1 MIGITL
7 ADAANG
13 RVGAVMSP
21 SKSSGTPVAESGPP
35 APRPRQLQTI
45 KPQRRVTALGRR
57 RVRRLRSLRVPL
69 LILMLLAIA
78 ATMVFARSL
87 LIPLVLAAFIALGLN
102 PIVAGLNRL
111 YLPRALGSLL
121 VMIALGAVLAGS
133 ITALS
138 APATAWLREAPTA
151 MRDVGYKLRKLTRP
165 ITRVSHA
172 ATQSL
177 AGFGVVG
184 AAPAVQPPAGG
195 GFSFNGMLKSA
206 PRIVVAVLTVAL
218 LVFFFL
224 SYGRDVAA
232 HLVTAMPGFSYRRI
246 ALRLIRGIQYEFSR
260 YLLTVTA
267 INCGLGLLT
276 ALILWAWH
284 MPDPMLWGGL
294 VALLNFM
301 PYVGAVTNTLLLLV
315 VGFLN
320 FPDPLHALAPAACF
334 AVLAALEGNVFTP
347 MIMGRRMRLSP
358 LAILVWLLIWGWM
371 WGIPG
376 ALLAVPMLTCL
387 KLITEWLPGWQ
398 WFARLVER

>member
-1 MIGITL
+1 MPPT
-7 ADAANG
+7 
-13 RVGAVMSP
+13 
-21 SKSSGTPVAESGPP
+21 KSSGTPIAEGVPP
-35 APRPRQLQTI
+35 PPRQLQTI
-45 KPQRRVTALGRR
+45 QPQRRVTALGRR
-57 RVRRLRSLRVPL
+57 RVRRLRSLRLPL
-69 LILMLLAIA
+69 RIIMLLAIA
-78 ATMVFARSL
+78 ATLVLARSL

-102 PIVAGLNRL
+102 PIVAGLHRL

-133 ITALS
+133 VTALS
-138 APATAWLREAPTA
+138 APAAAWLREAPTA
-151 MRDVGYKLRKLTRP
+151 MHDVGYKLRKLTRP

-172 ATQSL
+172 ANQSL
-177 AGFGVVG
+177 AGFGVA
-184 AAPAVQPPAGG
+184 AAPTLQPPAGV

-206 PRIVVAVLTVAL
+206 PRIVVGVLTVAL

-260 YLLTVTA
+260 YLLTVTV
-267 INCGLGLLT
+267 INCCLGALT
-276 ALILWAWH
+276 GLILWAWR

-398 WFARLVER
+398 WFARMVER